1 VSLWGRPWLVI
12 SLFLQGNFDLGEGP
26 NEPPMAG
33 RGVIAALVVSA
44 LAILG
49 GFVVV
54 GSIWPIDALDDC
66 ATHHSRHCTSDT
78 GWKPPVVPG
87 PPSIAPFSR

>member
-1 VSLWGRPWLVI
+1 MSFWGLSWLII
-12 SLFLQGNFDLGEGP
+12 SLFVRGDFDLGDGP
-26 NEPPMAG
+26 RETPMAG
-33 RGVIAALVVSA
+33 RGIIAALVLSA
-44 LAILG
+44 LLILG

-54 GSIWPIDALDDC
+54 GSVWPTDALDDC
-66 ATHHSRHCTSDT
+66 ATHHSRHCTPGP